1 MPPTALWSSMH
12 IIADVGCII
21 GIVTGHVARLPSV
34 FFLHAPDFA
43 FHNHAVRFNWLCG
56 RASQYRAAAHVE
68 LTSVPWTRHGRSI
81 EGAFVQRTSPMCA
94 FSLRGT
100 ETARDIEHR
109 RVTDQQARTSWHRV
123 DAKLVIF
130 EDR

>member
-1 MPPTALWSSMH
+1 MAPTALWVSMH
-12 IIADVGCII
+12 IIADVDCII

-56 RASQYRAAAHVE
+56 RASQYRAAAPVD

-81 EGAFVQRTSPMCA
+81 VGAFVQRASPICS
-94 FSLRGT
+94 FSPRGT
-100 ETARDIEHR
+100 ETARHIDPLRSTPHHAH
-109 RVTDQQARTSWHRV
+109 T
-123 DAKLVIF
+123 
-130 EDR
+130 